1 MKIAIVIIALPMVYN
16 VCFVDNPSVFE
27 PKTLSRINAIPM
39 TYKTKMKIA
48 CLYTSILFREIYLCL
63 HYKVKRSII

>member
-1 MKIAIVIIALPMVYN
+1 MKIAIVIIALPMVYK

-39 TYKTKMKIA
+39 IYKTKMTNSKFIHLA
-48 CLYTSILFREIYLCL
+48 SLS
-63 HYKVKRSII
+63 

>member
-1 MKIAIVIIALPMVYN
+1 MAEPIEMKIAIVIIALPMVYN

-39 TYKTKMKIA
+39 IYKTKMTNRMFIH
-48 CLYTSILFREIYLCL
+48 LDSL
-63 HYKVKRSII
+63 S

>member
-1 MKIAIVIIALPMVYN
+1 MKIAIVIIALPMVYK

-39 TYKTKMKIA
+39 TYKTKMTNSMFIH
-48 CLYTSILFREIYLCL
+48 LDSL
-63 HYKVKRSII
+63 S